1 MSDIKHSHS
10 LVIGIGNSGR
20 GDDGLGW
27 AFIEAIGKAG
37 YLGDTALRYQLQ
49 VEDAEL
55 ISRYQSVLFVDAYK
69 PRLKE
74 GFEISICIPADEFS
88 FSTHQLSPA
97 TVLYLCRELFQAEPQ
112 TYLMLI
118 SGRDWRLQLSLS
130 TFAKNNLDRATH
142 FFSANCQKSLYEA
155 APELFPDLSG
165 SCNYP
170 LKSGPSSYGH
180 FSTDSSRKA

>member
-1 MSDIKHSHS
+1 MSNTKHSHA
-10 LVIGIGNSGR
+10 LVIGIGNNGR

-27 AFIEAIGKAG
+27 AFIEAIRKAG
-37 YLGDTALRYQLQ
+37 YLGDTVLRYQLQ

-69 PRLKE
+69 PRLRE
-74 GFEISICIPADEFS
+74 GFEISICIPANDFS

-97 TVLYLCRELFQAEPQ
+97 SVLCLCRELYQTEPQ

-130 TFAKNNLDRATH
+130 TFAKNNLDSATN
-142 FFSANCQKSLYEA
+142 FFYANCQKSLSEV
-155 APELFPDLSG
+155 APKLFPDLSG

-170 LKSGPSSYGH
+170 LKSGPSSHGH